1 MLLNLTAV
9 RHQCVTAE
17 MNPHLSKISVPVQV
31 FVWSCCRRRSFLEPP
46 WRAGWF
52 RSFSTRSSPPSLPPS
67 HSSALCSPSWW
78 VPSNRHWAGIS
89 FCYFYTSFNKRDL
102 LIVQIYILI
111 TVEDM
116 NVWRILTAVETKSWA
131 TWSKYWQ
138 FWFKAVKFMILDY
151 WSRIDDLSEI
161 FCWGDVSLC
170 WTTETLVGQRC
181 DRVERLLSEIIFD
194 AFRQF
199 YIETVIKLLMS
210 LNWI

>member
-1 MLLNLTAV
+1 MLEHQKLKVLMLLNLTAV

-78 VPSNRHWAGIS
+78 VSEYR
-89 FCYFYTSFNKRDL
+89 
-102 LIVQIYILI
+102 
-111 TVEDM
+111 
-116 NVWRILTAVETKSWA
+116 
-131 TWSKYWQ
+131 Q
-138 FWFKAVKFMILDY
+138 FWFKAVKFMILYY
-151 WSRIDDLSEI
+151 WSRLDDLSEI